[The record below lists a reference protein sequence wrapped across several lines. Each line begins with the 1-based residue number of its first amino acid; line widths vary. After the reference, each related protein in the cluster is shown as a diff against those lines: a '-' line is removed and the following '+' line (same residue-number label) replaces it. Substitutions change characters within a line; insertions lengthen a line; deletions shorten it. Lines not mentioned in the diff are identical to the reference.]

1 MSKVVRVKD
10 GNYKIVVDNPS
21 DNNGGKITLDTTG
34 GYTTDRGLVVI
45 NGDLEVKGITTTVE
59 STVVTLTDNIITVN
73 YPEDPD
79 NAPAGI
85 PASLNYQGGLE
96 VNRGS
101 EPSVKFV
108 WDESVPYVTGGSSGT
123 GSFIIENNAGQ
134 YVPISF
140 NSVNSQ
146 GDLYITTPNGGINVA
161 GTVDYEKNV
170 LTYSGDAIVDA
181 GEGVIRNND
190 YVPNAKAMVDYV
202 DYALSIYNDDNI
214 AQEDTS
220 VQTSD
225 FDVSG
230 TESNVAVTV
239 DSIVSATFY
248 TNRVTFSDLQ
258 IIGNEI
264 STNDSVSNED
274 LILSAN
280 GTGTVKIKD
289 VIEITETPGDD
300 DILSDPSAPIEGVK
314 IYSKTEDTGG
324 SGIYFVNKNNT
335 ADELISRNRSLVF
348 SMLF

>member
-10 GNYKIVVDNPS
+10 GNYKIIVDNPS
-21 DNNGGKITLDTTG
+21 DINGGLITLDTTG
-34 GYTTDRGLVVI
+34 GYTTDRGKVVI
-45 NGDLEVKGITTTVE
+45 TGDLEVKGITTTVE
-59 STVVTLTDNIITVN
+59 STNTTIADNIITLN
-73 YPEDPD
+73 EGQTG
-79 NAPAGI
+79 AGI
-85 PASLNYQGGLE
+85 SASLNYKAGIE
-96 VNRGS
+96 IDRGS
-101 EPSVKFV
+101 FPAARLVF
-108 WDESVPYVTGGSSGT
+108 DESVPYVSGGSSGT
-123 GSFIIENNAGQ
+123 GSFIFQDINEEFL
-134 YVPISF
+134 PI
-140 NSVNSQ
+140 SVNSISAQ
-146 GDLYITTPNGGINVA
+146 GDLYITTPLGGINVA
-161 GTVDYEKNV
+161 GTVDYEENV
-170 LTYSGDAIVDA
+170 LTYSGGSVIDA
-181 GEGVIRNND
+181 GGGVIKNND

-202 DYALSIYNDDNI
+202 DYALSVYNDNNI

-230 TESNVAVTV
+230 TESKVVVTV
-239 DSIVSATFY
+239 DSIVSTTFY

-300 DILSDPSAPIEGVK
+300 DVQFDPAAPVNGVK
-314 IYSKTEDTGG
+314 IYSKSQASGNT
-324 SGIYFVNKNNT
+324 GIYFVNKDDT
-335 ADELISRNRSLVF
+335 TDEIISRNRALVF